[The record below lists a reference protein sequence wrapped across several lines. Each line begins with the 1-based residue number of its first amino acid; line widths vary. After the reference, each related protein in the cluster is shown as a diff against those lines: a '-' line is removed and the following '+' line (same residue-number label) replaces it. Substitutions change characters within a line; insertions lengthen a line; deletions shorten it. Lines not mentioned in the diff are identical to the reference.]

1 MPKTKKLV
9 ELQIDETSG
18 VDHPAHL
25 YEGWLVRK
33 DSAAVLDEVISAIEL
48 EAQDNN
54 TNEGMTMSELE
65 STIDAPAEE
74 EVEAPEAVAEE
85 VVAEPEMETVAASVA
100 PVEKSDASDSELV
113 AKELADLRKALDD
126 ATAEAASLR
135 EEREMEKATERVA
148 GWRILPGVVVEDF
161 APVLRSLRA
170 ANSEATTIV
179 ENILDGCASALAEAG
194 VLKEL
199 GSDLDE
205 TSTDAYDQIEALAKS
220 AVEAGRATNM
230 PEAIGLVAVENPDL
244 YSRYRT
250 EQGV

>member
-74 EVEAPEAVAEE
+74 EVASEAVAEE
-85 VVAEPEMETVAASVA
+85 VVAEPEMEPVAASVA
-100 PVEKSDASDSELV
+100 SVEKSDTSDSELV
-113 AKELADLRKALDD
+113 AKELADLRKQLDD

-170 ANSEATTIV
+170 ANEEATTVI
-179 ENILDGCASALAEAG
+179 ENILDSCASALSEAG

-205 TSTDAYDQIEALAKS
+205 TSTDAYDQIESLAKS
-220 AVEAGRATNM
+220 AVEAGRATSM

>member
-54 TNEGMTMSELE
+54 TNEGKTMSELE
-65 STIDAPAEE
+65 STIDTSAEEETETVETVAEE
-74 EVEAPEAVAEE
+74 EVVT
-85 VVAEPEMETVAASVA
+85 EPEMEPVAASA
-100 PVEKSDASDSELV
+100 FVEKSDGSDSELV
-113 AKELADLRKALDD
+113 AKELADLRKQLDD

-148 GWRILPGVVVEDF
+148 QWRILPGVVVEDF

-170 ANSEATTIV
+170 ANLEATTIV
-179 ENILDGCASALAEAG
+179 EDILDSCASALAEAG

-205 TSTDAYDQIEALAKS
+205 TSTDAYEQIEALAKS
-220 AVEAGRATNM
+220 AVEAGRATNL

>member
-1 MPKTKKLV
+1 
-9 ELQIDETSG
+9 
-18 VDHPAHL
+18 
-25 YEGWLVRK
+25 
-33 DSAAVLDEVISAIEL
+33 L

-74 EVEAPEAVAEE
+74 EVETPEAVAEE

-100 PVEKSDASDSELV
+100 SVSKSDASDSELV
-113 AKELADLRKALDD
+113 AKELVDLRKQLDD

-170 ANSEATTIV
+170 ANPEATTVI
-179 ENILDGCASALAEAG
+179 ENILDGCTSVLAEAG

-205 TSTDAYDQIEALAKS
+205 TSTDAYDQIESLAKS
-220 AVEAGRATNM
+220 AVEAGRATSL

>member
-1 MPKTKKLV
+1 M
-9 ELQIDETSG
+9 
-18 VDHPAHL
+18 
-25 YEGWLVRK
+25 
-33 DSAAVLDEVISAIEL
+33 DEVISAIEL

-100 PVEKSDASDSELV
+100 SVSKSDTADSELV
-113 AKELADLRKALDD
+113 AKELADLRKQLDD

-148 GWRILPGVVVEDF
+148 QWRILPGVVVEDF

-170 ANSEATTIV
+170 ANHR
-179 ENILDGCASALAEAG
+179 
-194 VLKEL
+194 KHF
-199 GSDLDE
+199 
-205 TSTDAYDQIEALAKS
+205 
-220 AVEAGRATNM
+220 
-230 PEAIGLVAVENPDL
+230 
-244 YSRYRT
+244 
-250 EQGV
+250 